1 MYHCYSIMMDV
12 PSYVYFTDL
21 SFSTPLYAMCQE
33 VDATLAVVETVTEF
47 NFLHGIFTNSK

>member
-12 PSYVYFTDL
+12 PSYVYFTHV
-21 SFSTPLYAMCQE
+21 SFLTPLYTMCQE
-33 VDATLAVVETVTEF
+33 VDATLAVVETVEEF